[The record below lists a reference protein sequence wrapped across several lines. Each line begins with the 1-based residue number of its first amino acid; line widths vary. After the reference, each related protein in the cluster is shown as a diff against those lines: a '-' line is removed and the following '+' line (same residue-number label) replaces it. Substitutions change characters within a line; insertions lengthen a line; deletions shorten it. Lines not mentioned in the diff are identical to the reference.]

1 MMNMTSPGITP
12 TPRLSRIRTRH
23 DVAGWWLRGAP
34 VFRRVFGLAAVA
46 GVLSGCA
53 TTARD
58 STCGLDDATRQRA
71 GALVQAMVQRG
82 HAPGVVLDLRCNGQ
96 PWLATAAGVATG
108 ASGTPGGTSSTS
120 PTSATSATGGQPRPM
135 KQDDLF
141 RIYSMTKPVTA
152 VAALLL
158 VDDGRLSIDDPVA
171 KHLPEFAAAT
181 VFAEE
186 KDGKVLTKPLE
197 RPLTVRDLMRH
208 TAGMPYLAPVP
219 HPVYKRYMERGI
231 DNGSGEIHKP
241 ADGSPPIDSA
251 AELSRRI
258 ASIPLLHQPGARHT
272 YGSASDVLG
281 RVVEVVSGQ
290 RLGDFMSARLFKPL
304 GMNDTSFRVGPEVAA
319 RMTTAY
325 AAPAQR
331 PQGDGGVLNTQRTAD
346 LPPSKLAPVDPAE
359 ASAFS
364 RPRPMDFGG
373 AGLISTAADYHRFMS
388 LLAGTGPRLLSRAS
402 LAEASRNQLDDQ
414 ALAQSSLA
422 PQGLGYGLSLGVV
435 MDPQKAPAP
444 ATRGTVFWGG
454 AASTYFWVDR
464 ERGINGV
471 MMTQVFGGDVS
482 PYFVE
487 LLNVIYPKPPTASPR

>member
-1 MMNMTSPGITP
+1 MINMTSPGTAP
-12 TPRLSRIRTRH
+12 TPRRSGIPTSPA
-23 DVAGWWLRGAP
+23 VVGTWLWDAP
-34 VFRRVFGLAAVA
+34 AIRRVLCLAAFA

-53 TTARD
+53 TTAQD

-71 GALVQAMVQRG
+71 SALMQAMVQRG
-82 HAPGVVLDLRCNGQ
+82 HAPGVVVDLRCHGQ

-108 ASGTPGGTSSTS
+108 APSTTGTT
-120 PTSATSATGGQPRPM
+120 ATAAGQQRPM

-158 VDDGRLSIDDPVA
+158 VDEGRLSIDDPVA
-171 KHLPEFAAAT
+171 KHLPEFSVAT

-186 KDGKVLTKPLE
+186 KEGKLLTKPLE

-241 ADGSPPIDSA
+241 ADGSAPIDSA
-251 AELSRRI
+251 AELTRRI

-290 RLGDFMSARLFKPL
+290 RLGDFMAARLFTPL
-304 GMNDTSFRVGPEVAA
+304 GMNDTSFRVAPDTAA
-319 RMTTAY
+319 RLTTAY

-346 LPPSKLAPVDPAE
+346 LPPSKLSPVDAAE
-359 ASAFS
+359 SSAFS

-373 AGLISTAADYHRFMS
+373 AGLVSTAADYHRFMG
-388 LLAGTGPRLLSRAS
+388 LLAGTGPRLLSPAS
-402 LAEASRNQLDDQ
+402 LAEASRNQLGEQ

-464 ERGINGV
+464 ARGISGV
-471 MMTQVFGGDVS
+471 VMTQVFGGDVS

-487 LLNVIYPKPPTASPR
+487 LLNVIYPKPSTSTTSSR